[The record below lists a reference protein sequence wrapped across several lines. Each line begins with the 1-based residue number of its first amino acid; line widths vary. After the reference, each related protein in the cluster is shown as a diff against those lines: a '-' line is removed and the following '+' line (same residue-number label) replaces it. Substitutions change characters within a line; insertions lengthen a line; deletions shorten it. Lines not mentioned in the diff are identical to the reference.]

1 VTRPPVVRS
10 GKASRPVTM
19 KEVAAAAGVTQST
32 VSRVLND
39 APGRIAVSAKTRDRV
54 LAVARELGYRPHPG
68 ARSLRGA
75 PSMLLG
81 AVVRDIADP
90 FFADVLATLT
100 LEAKVHGYSVV
111 LGSARAT
118 ADEALALTAVLE
130 ARQCDAIVLVGDLR
144 DEPLLV
150 EDLLNS
156 HVPVVALWHGQQQ
169 RGRRFATVA
178 VDNRAG
184 VRAALTH
191 LTSLGHRRIAFVG
204 GDWAEDVRERKAAYV
219 EYLSDT
225 GLGQPDG
232 YIRNGFNGIPDGELA
247 LAALL
252 RLRPR
257 PTAILTATDILAM
270 GVIHAA
276 SESGGV
282 AVPEELSVVG
292 FDDIPIAAGTVP
304 GLTTVRMPT
313 AKMVAAAVELAVGNP
328 GWREQGA
335 GSPPLVIFQPKL
347 VTRHSTAAIT
357 GERATPAV
365 APVAP
370 PSTATTA
377 TTATAATIST

>member
-1 VTRPPVVRS
+1 VTRPPDAQS
-10 GKASRPVTM
+10 GKPSRPVTM

-39 APGRIAVSAKTRDRV
+39 APGRIAVSAKTRERV

-191 LTSLGHRRIAFVG
+191 LTALGHRRIAFVG
-204 GDWAEDVRERKAAYV
+204 GDWAEDVRERKAGYV

-225 GLGQPDG
+225 GLVQPDG

-252 RLRPR
+252 RLSPR

-276 SESGGV
+276 SESGV

-347 VTRHSTAAIT
+347 ITRHSTAAIT
-357 GERATPAV
+357 GERAAPAV
-365 APVAP
+365 APAAP

-377 TTATAATIST
+377 TSPTAATIRT

>member
-1 VTRPPVVRS
+1 
-10 GKASRPVTM
+10 M

-39 APGRIAVSAKTRDRV
+39 APGRIAVSAKTRERV

-191 LTSLGHRRIAFVG
+191 LTALGHRRIAFVG
-204 GDWAEDVRERKAAYV
+204 GDWAEDVRERKAGYV

-225 GLGQPDG
+225 GLVQPDG

-252 RLRPR
+252 RLSPR

-276 SESGGV
+276 SESGV

-313 AKMVAAAVELAVGNP
+313 AEMVAASVELAVGNP
-328 GWREQGA
+328 GWREQRA
-335 GSPPLVIFQPKL
+335 GNPPLVIFQPKL
-347 VTRHSTAAIT
+347 ITRHSTAAIT
-357 GERATPAV
+357 PTAYGDRSTGDGAGERAMPAL
-365 APVAP
+365 APS
-370 PSTATTA
+370 STATTA
-377 TTATAATIST
+377 TTPTTATITT